1 MHVEAGLRSFD
12 KSMPEE
18 INRIISD
25 QLSDFLFAPTKI
37 SKRNLYQENIS
48 HKKIYVVGNT
58 ISDALNLSKKI
69 DDAILKKLHIKK
81 KKVIFYLPYIGLIW
95 SIKKI

>member
-1 MHVEAGLRSFD
+1 M
-12 KSMPEE
+12 
-18 INRIISD
+18 I
-25 QLSDFLFAPTKI
+25 FLFAPTKI
-37 SKRNLYQENIS
+37 SKRNLYQENIN

-58 ISDALNLSKKI
+58 ISDALNLSKKKI

-95 SIKKI
+95 LIKKI